1 MVSVNGRKLLQLA
14 TIKGGVIVMVHLHIT
29 VWLLAIILLFIVIG
43 LQNSGKEKGAKI
55 LQMILRLDYLVILY
69 SGGSMFADL
78 WKWDTVNN
86 GEVFVKVLAG
96 LWVIITIEMIGIRNG
111 KNKSTKGLW
120 IQFIIAFLITLIL
133 GFGRLPLGV
142 QLFG

>member
-1 MVSVNGRKLLQLA
+1 
-14 TIKGGVIVMVHLHIT
+14 MVHLHIT

-43 LQNSGKEKGAKI
+43 LQNNGKEKGAKI

-69 SGGSMFADL
+69 SGGSMFSQL
-78 WKWDTVNN
+78 WKWNTVNT
-86 GEVFVKVLAG
+86 GEVIVKALAG
-96 LWVIITIEMIGIRNG
+96 LWVIITIEMIGVRNG

-120 IQFIIAFLITLIL
+120 VQFVIAFLITLIL